1 MVEEAYLLDTTI
13 ASIAGY
19 VGDGRHRS
27 VRAWLDGLQDDVVF
41 ISAVSIAECEYGLSL
56 KPLDAQSE
64 QEIRSAFGNYQ
75 VLPIDHHTAAVYG
88 PIRAALFRAYAPR
101 DYRNRIASRYI
112 EDLKEPTTGKEL
124 GIQENDLW
132 IVSVAVQYNML
143 FVTADG
149 GGGMKKIVDE
159 ANYAHRTRYWT

>member
-19 VGDGRHRS
+19 EGHRLHEA

-41 ISAVSIAECEYGLSL
+41 ISAVSVAESEYGLNL
-56 KPLDAQSE
+56 NPMDPQE
-64 QEIRSAFGNYQ
+64 QQDIRSAIGTYQ
-75 VLPIDHHTAAVYG
+75 VLPIDHHTARVYG
-88 PIRAALFRAYAPR
+88 HIRAALFKAYAPR
-101 DYRNRIASRYI
+101 DYRNKITSRYI
-112 EDLKEPTTGKEL
+112 EDLREPTTGKEL

-132 IVSVAVQYNML
+132 IVSVAVQYNMV

-149 GGGMKKIVDE
+149 RGGMRKIVEE
-159 ANYAHRTRYWT
+159 ANYTDRTEFWT

>member
-19 VGDGRHRS
+19 EGDERHAS
-27 VRAWLDGLQDDVVF
+27 VREWLDGLQSDVVF
-41 ISAVSIAECEYGLSL
+41 ISAVSVAESEYGLRL
-56 KPLDAQSE
+56 NPLDAQSE
-64 QEIRSAFGNYQ
+64 QDIRNAIRTYQ
-75 VLPIDHHTAAVYG
+75 VLPIDHHTATVYG

-101 DYRNRIASRYI
+101 DYRKRIASRYI
-112 EDLKEPTTGKEL
+112 EDLREPTTGKEL
-124 GIQENDLW
+124 GVQENDLW
-132 IVSVAVQYNML
+132 IVSVAVQYNMV